1 MPKQVRHDEGFMN
14 EKIRDLKIRLMLEAE
29 KELTEN
35 LTEVQR
41 YQYYLG
47 RMQFLHYVS
56 GKENLLEADCSGSVC
71 LALLLATGCSIRV
84 TADALYRK
92 FFTRK
97 NPEATDIKAVFFIS
111 NYDRKIENRLY
122 HEGEC
127 AHVAGVAGTDVVL
140 NCVEPY
146 AVLRSI
152 SDMRPVYNA
161 MDYAVV
167 VRGLD
172 RKALQKASDER
183 SDLFGADY
191 EFLEFEKAISE
202 DKG

>member
-1 MPKQVRHDEGFMN
+1 MSAN
-14 EKIRDLKIRLMLEAE
+14 RDLKMRLMLEAE
-29 KELTEN
+29 KELTQD
-35 LTEVQR
+35 LSEVQR

-56 GKENLLEADCSGSVC
+56 GKENLLQADCSGSVC

-84 TADALYRK
+84 TADTLLK
-92 FFTRK
+92 NFFTKRH
-97 NPEATDIKAVFFIS
+97 PEKGDIQAVFFVT
-111 NYDRKIENRLY
+111 NYDRKLGGRLY
-122 HEGEC
+122 KEGEC
-127 AHVAGVAGTDVVL
+127 AHVCGVAGTDVVL

-161 MDYAVV
+161 MDYTVV

-172 RKALQKASDER
+172 RKALQKANDEG

-191 EFLEFEKAISE
+191 EFMEFKKAITE
-202 DKG
+202 DK

>member
-1 MPKQVRHDEGFMN
+1 MN
-14 EKIRDLKIRLMLEAE
+14 DKIRDLKIRLMLEAE
-29 KELTEN
+29 KELTED
-35 LTEVQR
+35 LTETQR

-92 FFTRK
+92 FFTKK
-97 NPEATDIKAVFFIS
+97 NSEAGDIKAAFFIS
-111 NYDRKIENRLY
+111 NYDRKLGNRLY

-146 AVLRSI
+146 AVLRSL

-161 MDYAVV
+161 MDYTVV

-172 RKALQKASDER
+172 RRALQKASDER

-191 EFLEFEKAISE
+191 EFLEFQKAISE
-202 DKG
+202 VKLKNC